1 MPADEILRLAGCSLL
16 LAGFLFILRW
26 WVETRGED
34 RTSRD
39 RRIAVV
45 PTSASLA
52 LTAAAIVVGAGAG

>member
-26 WVETRGED
+26 WAETRGMD

-39 RRIAVV
+39 RRIAIVL
-45 PTSASLA
+45 TCASLV